1 MNKSIPLIIIGVI
14 VLCGLEAGAVSY
26 DRETQNQSSPLT
38 MDNQP
43 PSTPSIQGETNG
55 KAGRTYVYTFVATD
69 PEADEVFYCIN
80 WSDGTGEACV
90 GPYDSGEQL
99 TIPHMWSEAGTYI
112 IRAKAEDTYGAESA
126 WGELSVTMP
135 CSLSLPFSHVWNVL
149 FARFPNA
156 FPLLRHIVG
165 Y

>member
-1 MNKSIPLIIIGVI
+1 MKKSIPFILIGLI
-14 VLCGLEAGAVSY
+14 VLYGLEAVAIPSEQ
-26 DRETQNQSSPLT
+26 ETQTLNVFTNSE
-38 MDNQP
+38 NQP
-43 PSTPSIQGETNG
+43 PSTPLIQGETNG
-55 KAGRTYVYTFVATD
+55 KTGRTYVYTFVATD

-90 GPYDSGEQL
+90 GPYDSAEQL

-135 CSLSLPFSHVWNVL
+135 CSLALPFPQVWNVL
-149 FARFPNA
+149 FTRFPNA
-156 FPLLRHIVG
+156 FPLLRHILG